1 MVALVGEAGVGKSRL
16 VYEFTHSHRV
26 QDWLILEASSVSY
39 GKATSYLPVIDL
51 LKGYCKIGDRDDHRE
66 MRAKVLGRV
75 LGLDRALEPLLPPLL
90 ALLDTPVEDLIWGT
104 LDPPERRRRTLDAV
118 KRLLLRESQVQPLL
132 VVFED
137 LHWIDAET
145 QALLDSLVE
154 SLGSARLL
162 LLVNYRPEYAHRWG
176 SKTAYS
182 QLRLDSLP
190 AESAAELLAA
200 LLGPDPGLAPLAQR
214 LVKRGNP
221 FFLEETV
228 RTLVET
234 GALAGERGA
243 YRLTR
248 PVEALQVPA
257 TVQTILA
264 VRIDRLPAE
273 EKQLLQGASV
283 IGKDV
288 PYALL
293 AAITEQP
300 EEALRRGLAH
310 LQEAELLYETQLFP
324 DLEYTFK
331 HALTHEVAYES
342 LLRDRRQALHRRIV
356 SAIEEL
362 SADRLTEQV
371 ERVAQH
377 AARGELW
384 DKAVSYLRQA
394 ATKAL
399 SRSLTRL
406 AAAYLEDALAALRHL
421 PENRET
427 QEEAIDIRLDL
438 RAPLF
443 RLGELARLARYAREA
458 LTFAE
463 ALGDQRRVGRAAS
476 ALGHYFCIGGDA
488 DGALSANQRAVAI
501 AETLADRRLLVP
513 ASYYLG
519 MCLHSRGDYKRSIAA
534 CARSLLALEG
544 DQPEERTA
552 NPISVFARVWSAWGH
567 AELGAFP
574 DGMALAAEA
583 VQIAKATAQPFD
595 LLHAY
600 VAVGLTHVRRGDAHH
615 AIPLLEQ
622 GLDLCER
629 AEVPI
634 VFGLLALP
642 LGAAYLLAGRTADAM
657 SVLELAN
664 EQTRAFGV
672 GVYQS
677 LRLGSLAEAHLLA
690 DRRET
695 ARAIASEAIQ
705 LARIHQE
712 RGQEAWALRLL
723 AEIAS
728 HPGVL
733 DRETAE
739 DHYHQ
744 AHALAEELGMRPLV
758 AHCHLGLGKLYRG
771 MAKRQEAH
779 KDLTVATTMYGEM
792 GMTYWLEKAARELD

>member
-1 MVALVGEAGVGKSRL
+1 
-16 VYEFTHSHRV
+16 
-26 QDWLILEASSVSY
+26 
-39 GKATSYLPVIDL
+39 
-51 LKGYCKIGDRDDHRE
+51 
-66 MRAKVLGRV
+66 
-75 LGLDRALEPLLPPLL
+75 
-90 ALLDTPVEDLIWGT
+90 
-104 LDPPERRRRTLDAV
+104 
-118 KRLLLRESQVQPLL
+118 
-132 VVFED
+132 
-137 LHWIDAET
+137 
-145 QALLDSLVE
+145 
-154 SLGSARLL
+154 
-162 LLVNYRPEYAHRWG
+162 
-176 SKTAYS
+176 
-182 QLRLDSLP
+182 
-190 AESAAELLAA
+190 
-200 LLGPDPGLAPLAQR
+200 
-214 LVKRGNP
+214 
-221 FFLEETV
+221 
-228 RTLVET
+228 
-234 GALAGERGA
+234 
-243 YRLTR
+243 
-248 PVEALQVPA
+248 
-257 TVQTILA
+257 
-264 VRIDRLPAE
+264 
-273 EKQLLQGASV
+273 
-283 IGKDV
+283 
-288 PYALL
+288 
-293 AAITEQP
+293 
-300 EEALRRGLAH
+300 
-310 LQEAELLYETQLFP
+310 
-324 DLEYTFK
+324 
-331 HALTHEVAYES
+331 
-342 LLRDRRQALHRRIV
+342 
-356 SAIEEL
+356 
-362 SADRLTEQV
+362 
-371 ERVAQH
+371 
-377 AARGELW
+377 
-384 DKAVSYLRQA
+384 
-394 ATKAL
+394 
-399 SRSLTRL
+399 
-406 AAAYLEDALAALRHL
+406 
-421 PENRET
+421 
-427 QEEAIDIRLDL
+427 
-438 RAPLF
+438 
-443 RLGELARLARYAREA
+443 
-458 LTFAE
+458 
-463 ALGDQRRVGRAAS
+463 VGRAAS

-792 GMTYWLEKAARELD
+792 GMTYWLEKATKELETL